1 VRIWDVDPGYLSRSR
16 LLGEHREL
24 HGVEAVISGGKKG
37 YAHHPETQRWRG
49 CLPALAWRHRH
60 LAAEM
65 RLRGYIDRTPLE
77 TSGGEVPWPAGYL
90 TAPADQFAL
99 LRAKYA
105 EGEEGR
111 IPLPASTQELWAQHK
126 YSVMARDPE
135 RYRRIGREVSG
146 LRADA
151 GFGDLA
157 RELVDLLRTAPPEG
171 RIANAVD
178 HMWGYVAD
186 AASEEERAAAGG
198 SLRERIGVVRRLAVR
213 TGSRYLL
220 HSTALGELAAYCE
233 SAA

>member
-1 VRIWDVDPGYLSRSR
+1 VGRRDTPTTRR
-16 LLGEHREL
+16 H
-24 HGVEAVISGGKKG
+24 SGGG
-37 YAHHPETQRWRG
+37 DVSRRSPG
-49 CLPALAWRHRH
+49 
-60 LAAEM
+60 
-65 RLRGYIDRTPLE
+65 GIDRTPLE